1 MKEHEDMKMSNEL
14 KLQTEDG
21 MSFIILEGPID
32 EGPGFPGFLK
42 GDYLQG
48 NDPSE
53 PPLIV
58 SKRTWTFVGG
68 STQYTLRVDF
78 SSNLP

>member
-1 MKEHEDMKMSNEL
+1 MSNEL
-14 KLQTEDG
+14 ELQTEDG
-21 MSFIILEGPID
+21 KSFIILDGPID

-48 NDPSE
+48 TDPSQ

-58 SKRTWTFVGG
+58 SKRTWTVVDGTAQF
-68 STQYTLRVDF
+68 TLRVDF